1 MAANGRRR
9 TKGSGSIIHR
19 RDGSWEFRREID
31 PDPATGRLPG
41 AKSPLLEDYAE
52 RWLEEYRLNVKPTT
66 YRTRAGR
73 IHACMQVIGHV
84 RLDELNPD
92 RIRRCMR
99 VLGKRLAPSTLK
111 DHYVSLKMMLDQA
124 ELEELIPVDPC
135 RRVKPPRVEPAE
147 TRILSPDQPKR
158 LIEAVPNRGT
168 KRRGPALTV
177 DVDESWM
184 LLFELA
190 FAAGMREG
198 ERYALMPFQL
208 RRRDGVPGID
218 VCQQIQQYGL
228 PGDVEIPGWLKA
240 EHLYGT
246 LWLTTPK
253 TRAARR
259 FVPISE
265 SLWTRLWS
273 RIERLNIGPRQL
285 VFTNARGNP
294 VRSSTERYNWRKAL
308 KAAGLPMVNIHS
320 ARHWMASMTARA
332 NMPDDARTA
341 IMGHTSITMTNHY
354 THRDEA
360 SLAKLLGQ
368 AIPDL
373 HDDADIIEAEV
384 IEEAS

>member
-31 PDPATGRLPG
+31 PDPATGRRRFITAKGKTKADARERFDARIAEMERTGRLPG

-92 RIRRCMR
+92 HIRRCMR

-147 TRILSPDQPKR
+147 TRMLSPDQPKR
-158 LIEAVPNRGT
+158 LIEAVPNRGA

-190 FAAGMREG
+190 
-198 ERYALMPFQL
+198 
-208 RRRDGVPGID
+208 
-218 VCQQIQQYGL
+218 
-228 PGDVEIPGWLKA
+228 
-240 EHLYGT
+240 
-246 LWLTTPK
+246 
-253 TRAARR
+253 
-259 FVPISE
+259 
-265 SLWTRLWS
+265 
-273 RIERLNIGPRQL
+273 
-285 VFTNARGNP
+285 
-294 VRSSTERYNWRKAL
+294 RSQPA
-308 KAAGLPMVNIHS
+308 
-320 ARHWMASMTARA
+320 
-332 NMPDDARTA
+332 
-341 IMGHTSITMTNHY
+341 
-354 THRDEA
+354 
-360 SLAKLLGQ
+360 
-368 AIPDL
+368 
-373 HDDADIIEAEV
+373 
-384 IEEAS
+384 